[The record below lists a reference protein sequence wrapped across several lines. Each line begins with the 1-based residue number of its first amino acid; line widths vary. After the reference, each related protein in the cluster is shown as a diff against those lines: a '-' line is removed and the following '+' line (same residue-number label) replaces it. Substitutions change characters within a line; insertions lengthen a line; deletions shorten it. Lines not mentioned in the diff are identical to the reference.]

1 MLCETWNKML
11 DYSVAPVAL
20 TVMDVEWVDKG
31 TLAMA
36 ESQRQ
41 EACQM
46 DVMEQLQERSE
57 GQQSA
62 TANVRR
68 LILEP
73 MDAACVKEWERLKTR
88 HSHISTSRKAASARW
103 LSLARFLLGFRG
115 FLEDGRPRRER
126 LTHHWKLDPAE
137 NFSRM
142 RLRLAPHI
150 HFSRHEAASLAR
162 DTSNSVTP
170 SALRLPDA
178 GTHTKNRTSFPD
190 HVTLCTSQRVWVWYG
205 FSFLFFFVHVW
216 VSYCPHYFFTVSARR
231 ESVSKMTKATS
242 AARERE
248 LKRFTFMEQPD
259 HIEHE
264 RAQVRPQ
271 FSG

>member
-1 MLCETWNKML
+1 MLCETWNKVL

-57 GQQSA
+57 GQRTA

-150 HFSRHEAASLAR
+150 HFSRHEAASRAR

-170 SALRLPDA
+170 SALRLPDT
-178 GTHTKNRTSFPD
+178 GTNIYFRPSFSI
-190 HVTLCTSQRVWVWYG
+190 HVTLCGLCDMV
-205 FSFLFFFVHVW
+205 LFFLLLV
-216 VSYCPHYFFTVSARR
+216 
-231 ESVSKMTKATS
+231 
-242 AARERE
+242 
-248 LKRFTFMEQPD
+248 
-259 HIEHE
+259 
-264 RAQVRPQ
+264 
-271 FSG
+271 